1 MNKDILKKWSPV
13 ILDRIKIAN
22 QYILWHICN
31 YCEWHSNTID
41 NIQPHTV
48 LHRPNSGSDLVSNL
62 SEIFKKLEQYNKPE
76 IIGRFLNLAT
86 GIEEIKLSNGLLVNI
101 NSFNY
106 EPSFKSMM
114 DIFGIEYIKF
124 SNIQEFRNSQIDQII

>member
-31 YCEWHSNTID
+31 YCEWHSNTI
-41 NIQPHTV
+41 
-48 LHRPNSGSDLVSNL
+48 GSDLVGNL

>member
-13 ILDRIKIAN
+13 ILGHIKINN

-41 NIQPHTV
+41 NIQPYTV
-48 LHRPNSGSDLVSNL
+48 LNSPRSGSDLVGNL
-62 SEIFKKLEQYNKPE
+62 SEIFKKLEQYNKSE
-76 IIGRFLNLAT
+76 IVGRFLNLAT
-86 GIEEIKLSNGLLVNI
+86 GIEEIKLSNGLFVDM

-124 SNIQEFRNSQIDQII
+124 SNIQEFRNNQIDQII